1 MEKTQKFL
9 DSTRQFRISLS
20 RQKDFF
26 FVRCVRQLTEFCVC
40 VCPIHRS
47 PLTIQRVII
56 QVEKL
61 SHLNPPKEVVVPPYL
76 LRKLSGH
83 QKCSLSLFFFLMPV
97 LSNLNRGV
105 EGKMHRSGHPRYD
118 ITSFIFFFK
127 IIIKK

>member
-1 MEKTQKFL
+1 MEKHKNFSIPL
-9 DSTRQFRISLS
+9 DSSGFPCPDKRIFFRSLCPTIN
-20 RQKDFF
+20 RI
-26 FVRCVRQLTEFCVC
+26 LCVC
-40 VCPIHRS
+40 VSYPQKPLNYSESYYTSRKIEPFKPTQRS
-47 PLTIQRVII
+47 SR
-56 QVEKL
+56 
-61 SHLNPPKEVVVPPYL
+61 PPYL
-76 LRKLSGH
+76 LRKLSGP